1 MSNLFRISCWRIVIL
16 FVFLFFL
23 KIWDGSYGILGLT
36 RIFPESRLQI
46 AKSLG
51 TCLFLMK
58 NIFAYINRLNV
69 CHWIKQIKLM
79 HPPPLFHVTRGCAA
93 LRFPCLFCYWQKY
106 IWLISL
112 INCEVKLLI
121 KEMGKWFYDV
131 CFKMQLSI
139 VITGNKLGI
148 SNIFLLSSCFFLCLK
163 YTHDCVYQ
171 VSVLQGYLHLLWYLP
186 YAFTVAVFFLSRA
199 CTTHSCFQCCCI
211 FAIWWYKIKVVDV
224 KMSDLIKLFIIYTHQ
239 LSLLDTDSFTECD
252 PTFRNTSLWVSESIT
267 NL

>member
-1 MSNLFRISCWRIVIL
+1 MSLNKAKQTYAPPPPIVSCHEGVRRFAVPL
-16 FVFLFFL
+16 FVLLLTEVYLVDQSHKLWGEAAHQRNGEMILWRLF
-23 KIWDGSYGILGLT
+23 
-36 RIFPESRLQI
+36 Q
-46 AKSLG
+46 
-51 TCLFLMK
+51 
-58 NIFAYINRLNV
+58 
-69 CHWIKQIKLM
+69 
-79 HPPPLFHVTRGCAA
+79 
-93 LRFPCLFCYWQKY
+93 
-106 IWLISL
+106 
-112 INCEVKLLI
+112 
-121 KEMGKWFYDV
+121 
-131 CFKMQLSI
+131 MQLSI
-139 VITGNKLGI
+139 VITENKLGI
-148 SNIFLLSSCFFLCLK
+148 SNIFLLSSSFFLCLK

-211 FAIWWYKIKVVDV
+211 FAIWWYMIKVVDV